1 MTFAKDTMKYW
12 HPHLPFVQHISVST
26 LVLLEYKRQINKYK
40 LSSTH
45 ISHTVRIHLSIL
57 CRVGNI
63 RCNHEQN
70 QNSHNQEKEM
80 DQGYSFNINSLVSWE
95 KFKCML
101 CRSLFF
107 LLYFSFGHCFV
118 YFSSIY
124 GFWLPLWYLQTLLNI
139 WKQIICS

>member
-12 HPHLPFVQHISVST
+12 HPHLPFGQHISVST

-40 LSSTH
+40 VSSTH
-45 ISHTVRIHLSIL
+45 ISHTVCIHLSIF

-80 DQGYSFNINSLVSWE
+80 DQGCSFNINSLDSWE

-107 LLYFSFGHCFV
+107 LLYLFFWPLFCLF
-118 YFSSIY
+118 YFDLRILITPLVSS
-124 GFWLPLWYLQTLLNI
+124 N
-139 WKQIICS
+139 SS